1 MATHFSSLARKIPWM
16 EEPGRYSPLGHQE
29 SDTTERLHF
38 HFLSFINELIYKT
51 KTDSQIFENKFMV
64 TKGET

>member
-1 MATHFSSLARKIPWM
+1 MDGGAWQVQSL
-16 EEPGRYSPLGHQE
+16 GRQE

-38 HFLSFINELIYKT
+38 HFLSFINELVYKT